1 MPLANE
7 INHAATIA
15 AVRRYVDQLFSAS
28 MSPSRCEV
36 GVEIELLVF
45 GHGGAGK
52 RRAVAAE
59 RTRAILASDPVLC
72 VDGLVSFEPGGQ
84 LELRLTPRRSVAEL
98 LTDADRL
105 LRRVRAALEP
115 HGIGFATLGV
125 DPWRSVADLGLQTP
139 SARYLAMERHFDAIG
154 TAGRV
159 MMRRTASLQVCV
171 DLGRGEAGRSQWLA
185 ANMIGPSLAV
195 AFTNRAHEG
204 SDGTAETRTAIW
216 HRVDPSRTGYDGHH
230 VAADG
235 MDDAY
240 LRFALNAFAMP
251 LPRRDDG
258 PDSTPAPLTRF
269 GAWLDQGG
277 LRPDASDI
285 AHHFST
291 LFPPVRPRGGYLEV
305 RYVDAQ
311 LERWT
316 AVPVSVLSVL
326 VYDRAA
332 RELAL
337 EIVGRDPDRLGERWA
352 RAAVSGEGDAELRSS
367 ARELFAVAA
376 LRARA
381 ARRGY
386 LPPNAS
392 ELIEAYAH
400 RHLGAGSAAG
410 TRGLMSSRRP
420 GVRAARWAAA
430 PAANV
435 TWLAR

>member
-7 INHAATIA
+7 MNHAATITT
-15 AVRRYVDQLFSAS
+15 VRRYVAQLFSAAI
-28 MSPSRCEV
+28 SPSRRKV
-36 GVEIELLVF
+36 GAEIELLVF
-45 GHGGAGK
+45 EHGRARK

-59 RTRAILASDPVLC
+59 RTRAILASDPMLC

-84 LELRLTPRRSVAEL
+84 LELSLAPRRSVTEL

-115 HGIGFATLGV
+115 HGIGFAALGV

-139 SARYLAMERHFDAIG
+139 SDRYLAMERHFDAIG

-171 DLGRGEAGRSQWLA
+171 DLWGGEAGRSQWLA

-195 AFTNRAHEG
+195 AFTSRTGER
-204 SDGTAETRTAIW
+204 SDWPADTRTAIW
-216 HRVDPSRTGYDGHH
+216 HRVDPSRTAFDGHH
-230 VAADG
+230 VAAER
-235 MDDAY
+235 MHDAY
-240 LRFALNAFAMP
+240 RRFALNAFAMP

-258 PDSTPAPLTRF
+258 PGSMPAPLTRF

-285 AHHFST
+285 THHFST

-316 AVPVSVLSVL
+316 AVPISVLSVL
-326 VYDRAA
+326 LHDRAA

-337 EIVGRDPDRLGERWA
+337 EIVGKDPDRLGERWA
-352 RAAVSGEGDAELRSS
+352 RAAASGERDVELRSS
-367 ARELFAVAA
+367 GRELFAVAA
-376 LRARA
+376 LRGRS

-386 LPPNAS
+386 LPRDAS
-392 ELIEAYAH
+392 ELIEAYAQE
-400 RHLGAGSAAG
+400 HLDAGSATR

-420 GVRAARWAAA
+420 AVRAARGSAAVA
-430 PAANV
+430 STV
-435 TWLAR
+435 TWLTR